1 MSEENHHYALEWS
14 EFYKGA
20 MLAKTWMRNRICIV
34 RKRECVNQVGNVKLT
49 KNNGI
54 ENKVEK

>member
-1 MSEENHHYALEWS
+1 
-14 EFYKGA
+14 

-34 RKRECVNQVGNVKLT
+34 RKRECVNQVGNIKLT
-49 KNNGI
+49 KNKGI